1 MKELKKNDRNKTWN
15 GTTSASKRERRWTDG
30 DSIGVDRMNITVETY
45 NDLMR
50 DYIKVQNKLQDIGFV
65 LADAAQHP
73 ADRSP
78 AGMYIKEIVKI
89 WERD

>member
-1 MKELKKNDRNKTWN
+1 
-15 GTTSASKRERRWTDG
+15 
-30 DSIGVDRMNITVETY
+30 MNITVETY

-50 DYIKVQNKLQDIGFV
+50 DYIKAQNKLQDIGFV
-65 LADAAQHP
+65 LADAAQYP

>member
-1 MKELKKNDRNKTWN
+1 MIAHDEYGKLT
-15 GTTSASKRERRWTDG
+15 
-30 DSIGVDRMNITVETY
+30 ITLESY

-50 DYIKVQNKLQDIGFV
+50 DYTKAQNKLQDIGFV